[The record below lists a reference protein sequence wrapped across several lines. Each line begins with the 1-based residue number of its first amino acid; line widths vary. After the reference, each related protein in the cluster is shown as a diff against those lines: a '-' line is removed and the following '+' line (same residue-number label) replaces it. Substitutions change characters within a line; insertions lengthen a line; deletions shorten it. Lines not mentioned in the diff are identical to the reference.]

1 MGDNLQD
8 PDKDA
13 VDELKVG
20 YSGTLRCSVYA
31 VCYGDEQKCSV
42 PVGTCE
48 FCFASVIF
56 PSLSRSFCA
65 RVSADILLLTFNL
78 SILYYFVK

>member
-20 YSGTLRCSVYA
+20 YWGPCGVLFMLFVMGMNKSAVFLLGLVSFVMLLSSFLPCHGLSVR
-31 VCYGDEQKCSV
+31 G
-42 PVGTCE
+42 
-48 FCFASVIF
+48 F
-56 PSLSRSFCA
+56 
-65 RVSADILLLTFNL
+65 LLTFC
-78 SILYYFVK
+78 S